1 MTCSRIDRVTL
12 AFLDRAR
19 RHARDGPIPAL
30 VFPASGRDELDPG
43 ATHASGL
50 RRRLLEPYARVN
62 CVTIPR
68 VRCVTAMLFHRVLD
82 LSVEAVGGDDTV
94 VHEPRNLVDLLE
106 VDERPRPRVVALVD
120 RQQLVRRS
128 ERAHRRGQIDGP

>member
-43 ATHASGL
+43 ATHASDL

-68 VRCVTAMLFHRVLD
+68 VRCVTAMLFHRVPGF
-82 LSVEAVGGDDTV
+82 SVDDVGGLNTTV
-94 VHEPRNLVDLLE
+94 
-106 VDERPRPRVVALVD
+106 RPS
-120 RQQLVRRS
+120 Q
-128 ERAHRRGQIDGP
+128 